1 MKVKDLKELIAN
13 MNDEG
18 EVWLMMQ
25 DGCCSNTL
33 TLEVT
38 DCDQYSYDCAHIYIK
53 AVPGYETC
61 RKAAATK
68 EAAKK

>member
-1 MKVKDLKELIAN
+1 MKVSDLKELIIS

-18 EVWLMMQ
+18 EVHFMMY

-38 DCDQYSYDCAHIYIK
+38 DWDRYSGDHAHIYIK

-61 RKAAATK
+61 RKSAITQKATK
-68 EAAKK
+68 E